1 MVRVSTQCVCV
12 CVCVC
17 EKKSLSVRND
27 VMCVSLQ
34 CPVNDLHQNALS
46 KGVYQTMLSSASLP
60 IIAVSD
66 ISLHVFSLSIC
77 LSVMLTLL

>member
-1 MVRVSTQCVCV
+1 MCVCV
-12 CVCVC
+12 CVCAC
-17 EKKSLSVRND
+17 RND